1 MKKLLSLLLIISL
14 AFSLLVSCTKDNTDD
29 DDTADTSDTPEY
41 KYAKITVKDHG
52 DIILK
57 LNATVAPITVENF
70 LNLANSGF
78 YDGLTFHRIIEDFM
92 IQGGDPNGNGTGGNT
107 DENGDKINIKGEF
120 SNNGV
125 KNNISH
131 KRGVISMA
139 RSGNSYYPAL
149 AYNTASSQFF
159 ICNADAPHLDGDY
172 AAFGW
177 VIEGMDVVDSITR
190 EGIKHTTTAQN
201 GTISDKS
208 KQPVITSITEISRR
222 EALAYT
228 K

>member
-1 MKKLLSLLLIISL
+1 MKKLLSLILIITLCLTVL
-14 AFSLLVSCTKDNTDD
+14 AGCKKDGKDENK
-29 DDTADTSDTPEY
+29 DTTVY
-41 KYAKITVKDHG
+41 KYAKMTVKDHG

-57 LNATVAPITVENF
+57 LNATVAPVTVENF

-78 YDGLTFHRIIEDFM
+78 YDGLTFHRIIENFM
-92 IQGGDPNGNGTGGNT
+92 IQGGDPKANGTGGNT
-107 DENGDKINIKGEF
+107 DENGNKINIFGEF
-120 SNNGV
+120 SNNGHT
-125 KNNISH
+125 NNISH

-139 RSGNSYYPAL
+139 RSGNQYYPAL

-177 VIEGMDVVDSITR
+177 VISGMDVVDSITA
-190 EGIKHTTTAQN
+190 EGIKHTSTAQN
-201 GTISDKS
+201 GAISNKADQPTIIS
-208 KQPVITSITEISRR
+208 VVEIG
-222 EALAYT
+222 EDVALSYV

>member
-1 MKKLLSLLLIISL
+1 MKKLLSLILILTLCLTVL
-14 AFSLLVSCTKDNTDD
+14 AGCKKDDKDGNK
-29 DDTADTSDTPEY
+29 DTTVY
-41 KYAKITVKDHG
+41 KYAKMTVKDHG

-57 LNATVAPITVENF
+57 LNATVAPVTVENF

-78 YDGLTFHRIIEDFM
+78 YDGLTFHRIIENFM
-92 IQGGDPNGNGTGGNT
+92 IQGGDPKANGTGGNT
-107 DENGDKINIKGEF
+107 DENGNKINIFGEF
-120 SNNGV
+120 SNNGH
-125 KNNISH
+125 KNDISH

-139 RSGNSYYPAL
+139 RSGNQYFPSL

-177 VIEGMDVVDSITR
+177 VISGMDVVDSITA
-190 EGIKHTTTAQN
+190 EGIKHTSTAQN
-201 GTISDKS
+201 GAISNKADQPTIIS
-208 KQPVITSITEISRR
+208 VVEIG
-222 EALAYT
+222 EDVALSYV

>member
-1 MKKLLSLLLIISL
+1 MKKLLSLILIITLCLTVL
-14 AFSLLVSCTKDNTDD
+14 AGCKKDGKDENK
-29 DDTADTSDTPEY
+29 DTTVY
-41 KYAKITVKDHG
+41 KYAKMTVKDHG

-57 LNATVAPITVENF
+57 LNATVAPVTVENF

-78 YDGLTFHRIIEDFM
+78 YDGLTFHRIIENFM
-92 IQGGDPNGNGTGGNT
+92 IQGGDPNANGTGGVYDDTGNKVT
-107 DENGDKINIKGEF
+107 IFGEF
-120 SNNGV
+120 TNNGHQ
-125 KNNISH
+125 NDISH

-139 RSGNSYYPAL
+139 RSGNQYFPSL

-177 VIEGMDVVDSITR
+177 VIAGMDVVDSITA
-190 EGIKHTTTAQN
+190 EGIKHTS
-201 GTISDKS
+201 GGVISNKAY
-208 KQPVITSITEISRR
+208 QPVIVSVTEIPESA
-222 EALAYT
+222 ALSYV